1 MNKEK
6 KPNENKKNTAVG
18 NVILDAMKV
27 RVRHPKGGM
36 VIGKI
41 VRYDSGSP
49 HYSPFYIVDIGE
61 RQSVKAPAHEV
72 EAENHDELTKQYTK
86 IFAEVQRRLSNN
98 IK

>member
-1 MNKEK
+1 MNNEK
-6 KPNENKKNTAVG
+6 KPNENR
-18 NVILDAMKV
+18 ILDAMKV

-49 HYSPFYIVDIGE
+49 HQSPFYIVDIGE

-72 EAENHDELTKQYTK
+72 EAENHDELSTQYNK
-86 IFAEVQRRLSNN
+86 IFAEVQRRLSSN